1 MPRHGVVDADTT
13 AGGVG
18 GDEGDFRHD
27 EIRLQNKMIIAE
39 GRLDELNAR
48 YSKNVSIFIKSI
60 FLMLNFDKNHLLFIF
75 LGI

>member
-1 MPRHGVVDADTT
+1 MPRHGIVDADTA

-18 GDEGDFRHD
+18 GDKGDFRHD

-39 GRLDELNAR
+39 GTLNRLNTR
-48 YSKNVSIFIKSI
+48 YFKNVSIFIKSI
-60 FLMLNFDKNHLLFIF
+60 FKMLDFDKNHLLFIF